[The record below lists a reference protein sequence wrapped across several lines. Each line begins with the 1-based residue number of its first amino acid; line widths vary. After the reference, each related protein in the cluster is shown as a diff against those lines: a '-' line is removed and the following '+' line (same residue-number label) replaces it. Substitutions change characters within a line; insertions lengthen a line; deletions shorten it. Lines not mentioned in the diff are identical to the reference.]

1 MNILHSPSLSLRT
14 TLFAGL
20 LALAGV
26 TPAAAQQPVTDSE
39 RLWLPATAANLRPF
53 LVMAVN
59 KVMEDPAC
67 VEVLYARLN
76 EYRTIYEEPT
86 FTILC
91 QKDPKTTFN
100 RVVKITEV
108 DPEYF
113 TRLQAG
119 AEAASQAQRLTP
131 EIEALRQQLLA
142 PSGAPADAAP
152 AAPIT
157 PAAATATST
166 EPATTA
172 PATAPVA
179 PAAATTA
186 PPAADH

>member
-1 MNILHSPSLSLRT
+1 MRMTTPMLSTPVLRP
-14 TLFAGL
+14 AL
-20 LALAGV
+20 LACLLACAPV
-26 TPAAAQQPVTDSE
+26 LASAQEPVPAASQASATAREVHPD
-39 RLWLPATAANLRPF
+39 RLWLPASATNLRPF

-59 KVMEDPAC
+59 KVMEDPSC

-113 TRLQAG
+113 EKLR
-119 AEAASQAQRLTP
+119 ASADASNQAQTLNP
-131 EIEALRQQLLA
+131 EIEALRRQLLGA
-142 PSGAPADAAP
+142 GDAPAEPP
-152 AAPIT
+152 AQ
-157 PAAATATST
+157 
-166 EPATTA
+166 EPAQA
-172 PATAPVA
+172 PATAPA
-179 PAAATTA
+179 GTP
-186 PPAADH
+186 

>member
-1 MNILHSPSLSLRT
+1 MTARHTLR
-14 TLFAGL
+14 AAL
-20 LALAGV
+20 LALTGLCAVASAQDV
-26 TPAAAQQPVTDSE
+26 TSE
-39 RLWLPATAANLRPF
+39 RLWLPASASNLRPF

-59 KVMEDPAC
+59 KVKEDPAC

-113 TRLQAG
+113 AKLQAG
-119 AEAASQAQRLTP
+119 ANAASQAQSLNP
-131 EIEALRQQLLA
+131 EIEALRRQLMAPTGATSDA
-142 PSGAPADAAP
+142 PSDAP
-152 AAPIT
+152 AA
-157 PAAATATST
+157 
-166 EPATTA
+166 A
-172 PATAPVA
+172 PATAPVE
-179 PAAATTA
+179 PAATTSA
-186 PPAADH
+186 PVAAPVAAPAADH

>member
-1 MNILHSPSLSLRT
+1 MNILHSPSLPLRRLLLGGFL
-14 TLFAGL
+14 TLAGL
-20 LALAGV
+20 
-26 TPAAAQQPVTDSE
+26 TPAAAQQPVTESE
-39 RLWLPATAANLRPF
+39 RLWLPASAANLRPF

-59 KVMEDPAC
+59 KVLEDPAC

-113 TRLQAG
+113 AKLQAG
-119 AEAASQAQRLTP
+119 ANAASQAQRLTP

-142 PSGAPADAAP
+142 PAGAQGSAPAQDASSSAP
-152 AAPIT
+152 AGT
-157 PAAATATST
+157 PAGT
-166 EPATTA
+166 P
-172 PATAPVA
+172 
-179 PAAATTA
+179 
-186 PPAADH
+186 

>member
-1 MNILHSPSLSLRT
+1 MNTLLPVSQTLR
-14 TLFAGL
+14 
-20 LALAGV
+20 LALTATVLALTGLSASV
-26 TPAAAQQPVTDSE
+26 AAQDVQSE
-39 RLWLPATAANLRPF
+39 RLWLPASATNLRPF

-59 KVMEDPAC
+59 KVKEDPAC

-113 TRLQAG
+113 AKLQAG
-119 AEAASQAQRLTP
+119 ADAASQAQGLNP
-131 EIEALRQQLLA
+131 EIEALRRALLA
-142 PSGAPADAAP
+142 PSGAQGSAPSDVPPAAADATTPVAPVVAPAEPAIAAPAIAPAAAP
-152 AAPIT
+152 AA
-157 PAAATATST
+157 
-166 EPATTA
+166 
-172 PATAPVA
+172 
-179 PAAATTA
+179 
-186 PPAADH
+186 DH

>member
-1 MNILHSPSLSLRT
+1 MTLRHALS
-14 TLFAGL
+14 ASL
-20 LALAGV
+20 LALSGLSV
-26 TPAAAQQPVTDSE
+26 SAAAQDVESE
-39 RLWLPATAANLRPF
+39 RLWLPASATNLRPF

-59 KVMEDPAC
+59 KVKEDPAC

-113 TRLQAG
+113 AKLQAG
-119 AEAASQAQRLTP
+119 ADAASQAQSLNP
-131 EIEALRQQLLA
+131 EIEALRRQLLA
-142 PSGAPADAAP
+142 PTGAQGSAP
-152 AAPIT
+152 AADPAAASAVATPVETVVAPAQPGTST
-157 PAAATATST
+157 PAAA
-166 EPATTA
+166 
-172 PATAPVA
+172 PVV
-179 PAAATTA
+179 PAAA
-186 PPAADH
+186 DH

>member
-1 MNILHSPSLSLRT
+1 MTLRHALS
-14 TLFAGL
+14 AGL
-20 LALAGV
+20 LALTGLSAIA
-26 TPAAAQQPVTDSE
+26 TAQDVQSE
-39 RLWLPATAANLRPF
+39 RLWLPASATNLRPF

-59 KVMEDPAC
+59 KVKEDPAC

-113 TRLQAG
+113 AKLEAG
-119 AEAASQAQRLTP
+119 ANAASQAQSLNP
-131 EIEALRQQLLA
+131 EIEALRRQLLA
-142 PSGAPADAAP
+142 PADTQGSAPADVPAEVLSVEPAAAP
-152 AAPIT
+152 A
-157 PAAATATST
+157 

-172 PATAPVA
+172 PAAAPVV
-179 PAAATTA
+179 PAAA
-186 PPAADH
+186 DH

>member
-1 MNILHSPSLSLRT
+1 MTVRHALSV
-14 TLFAGL
+14 AL
-20 LALAGV
+20 LALTGLPAI
-26 TPAAAQQPVTDSE
+26 AAAQDVASE
-39 RLWLPATAANLRPF
+39 RLWLPASATNLRPF

-59 KVMEDPAC
+59 KVQEDPAC

-113 TRLQAG
+113 AKLQAG
-119 AEAASQAQRLTP
+119 ANAASQAQGLNP
-131 EIEALRQQLLA
+131 EIEALRRQLLA
-142 PSGAPADAAP
+142 PTGAQGSAPSDVPPAAQDVATPVAPVVAPAIAPAAAP
-152 AAPIT
+152 AA
-157 PAAATATST
+157 
-166 EPATTA
+166 
-172 PATAPVA
+172 
-179 PAAATTA
+179 
-186 PPAADH
+186 DL

>member
-1 MNILHSPSLSLRT
+1 MTVRHTLS
-14 TLFAGL
+14 AAL
-20 LALAGV
+20 LALTGLCAVASAQDV
-26 TPAAAQQPVTDSE
+26 TSE
-39 RLWLPATAANLRPF
+39 RLWLPASASNLRPF

-59 KVMEDPAC
+59 KVKEDPAC

-113 TRLQAG
+113 AKLQAG
-119 AEAASQAQRLTP
+119 ANAASQAQSLNP
-131 EIEALRQQLLA
+131 EIEALRRQLMA
-142 PSGAPADAAP
+142 PAGAQGGTPTDAPADVPAEVPAAAPVTAPVEPAATTSAPVAAPVAAP
-152 AAPIT
+152 AA
-157 PAAATATST
+157 
-166 EPATTA
+166 
-172 PATAPVA
+172 
-179 PAAATTA
+179 
-186 PPAADH
+186 DH

>member
-1 MNILHSPSLSLRT
+1 MGHVFRHGVDVNSMNTLHSLPLTARRAL
-14 TLFAGL
+14 LAAFVVLAGL
-20 LALAGV
+20 
-26 TPAAAQQPVTDSE
+26 PATATAQNVVSE
-39 RLWLPATAANLRPF
+39 RLWLPASAANLRPF

-59 KVMEDPAC
+59 KVMEDPTC

-108 DPEYF
+108 DPDYF
-113 TRLQAG
+113 AKLQAG
-119 AEAASQAQRLTP
+119 SEAATQAQRLNP

-142 PSGAPADAAP
+142 P
-152 AAPIT
+152 
-157 PAAATATST
+157 AAATGT
-166 EPATTA
+166 
-172 PATAPVA
+172 A
-179 PAAATTA
+179 PAAAPEAA
-186 PPAADH
+186 PVEEVPANTSLDLQPAPTP